1 MDRCS
6 REGEGW
12 HGLDGSMDPRRW
24 NQWIQ
29 VSAERCL
36 RGARAAQIG
45 GSVSIRAAVSLLLKE
60 ILSVIH
66 SSTHAHPPLG
76 SIEQI
81 LVRTANGTGPQ
92 CGSMDPRRL
101 GRMWMDPRRQ
111 GVCLDPSG

>member
-45 GSVSIRAAVSLLLKE
+45 GSVSIRAVFVNESVRIIAFIMLKC
-60 ILSVIH
+60 ILADPHMHSCASH
-66 SSTHAHPPLG
+66 SSEISHLAHTRARRK
-76 SIEQI
+76 SNSTNQRI
-81 LVRTANGTGPQ
+81 L
-92 CGSMDPRRL
+92 
-101 GRMWMDPRRQ
+101 
-111 GVCLDPSG
+111 